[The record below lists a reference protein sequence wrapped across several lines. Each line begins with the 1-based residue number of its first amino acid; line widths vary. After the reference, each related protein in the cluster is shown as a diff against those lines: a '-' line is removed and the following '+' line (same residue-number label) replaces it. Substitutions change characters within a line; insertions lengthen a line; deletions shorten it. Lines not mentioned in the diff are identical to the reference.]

1 VRRASV
7 SWCVSVC
14 LRACGRLVT
23 LLTIRPTT
31 GAQDTA
37 AGALANLARTSALR
51 EEIADANGVAPLVA
65 LFESGN
71 ADAKAQAAIALRTL
85 VLSNEA
91 NQTSISHGLVRMLAS
106 GTPEAQEQVNSRVPI
121 TSARG
126 PRTSP
131 IPDPRAL

>member
-1 VRRASV
+1 
-7 SWCVSVC
+7 
-14 LRACGRLVT
+14 VT